1 MNVTVKSSVAPAVVG
16 GFVLG
21 GTLLV
26 AAAVVLF
33 GNLRLFSQSTS
44 ASVVFTGS
52 VAGLSIGAPVT
63 FRGVN
68 VGSVVDITIEFEPK
82 THIAYIPVQIK
93 LEPDHVRFA
102 HDGSSAPARLSTMIT
117 RGLRAELHTQ
127 SVVTGQS
134 DIDLDFD
141 IASPATLHPDMAKFP
156 EIPTRQ
162 SPMDKIENAI
172 TSLPLH
178 ELADNANATLK
189 SLRSLSGKLDTNMP
203 SLIASVKST
212 SDRASG
218 AINTMVQT
226 VNDLQGKLTITLA
239 AITTLATTG
248 TSVLDQR
255 SAELHTLLV
264 SANQDI
270 LQAGDVLGNLKSLTS
285 NRAAARVN
293 IESTLSDLAASAA
306 ALRGLTNDVEH
317 NPQLLLTGR
326 RP

>member
-1 MNVTVKSSVAPAVVG
+1 MNVSVRSSIAPAVIG

-26 AAAVVLF
+26 VAAVVLF
-33 GNLRLFSQSTS
+33 GNLRLFSPTIS

-52 VAGLSIGAPVT
+52 VAGLAIGAPVT

-68 VGSVVDITIEFEPK
+68 VGSVVDITIEFDAK
-82 THIAYIPVQIK
+82 THTAYIPVQII
-93 LEPDHVRFA
+93 LEPDHVRIA
-102 HDGSSAPARLSTMIT
+102 KDGRSGPARLSTMIE
-117 RGLRAELHTQ
+117 RGLRAELYTQ

-141 IASPATLHPDMAKFP
+141 AAVPATLHPDMAKFL

-172 TSLPLH
+172 TNLPLR

-189 SLRSLSGKLDTNMP
+189 SLRSLSGKLESDVP

-218 AINTMVQT
+218 AINTMVHT
-226 VNDLQGKLTITLA
+226 VDDLQGKLTITLA

-248 TSVLDQR
+248 TRVLDQR
-255 SAELHTLLV
+255 SVELHTLLV
-264 SANQDI
+264 SANQGI
-270 LQAGDVLGNLKSLTS
+270 LQAGDVVGNLKGLTS

-293 IESTLSDLAASAA
+293 IESALRDLAASAA

>member
-1 MNVTVKSSVAPAVVG
+1 MNVSAKSSIAPAVVG

-26 AAAVVLF
+26 VAAIVLF
-33 GNLRLFSQSTS
+33 GNLRLFSPTIS

-82 THIAYIPVQIK
+82 THIAYIPVQIT
-93 LEPDHVRFA
+93 LEPDHVKIA
-102 HDGSSAPARLSTMIT
+102 HDGSSGPARLSTMIA

-127 SVVTGQS
+127 SIVTGQS
-134 DIDLDFD
+134 GIDLDFD

-189 SLRSLSGKLDTNMP
+189 SLRSLSGKLNTDVP

-218 AINTMVQT
+218 AIDTMVQT
-226 VNDLQGKLTITLA
+226 VKDLQGKLTITLA
-239 AITTLATTG
+239 SITTLATTG
-248 TSVLDQR
+248 TSVLDRR
-255 SAELHTLLV
+255 SVELHTLLV
-264 SANQDI
+264 SANQDV
-270 LQAGDVLGNLKSLTS
+270 LQAGDVLGNLKGLTS
-285 NRAAARVN
+285 SRSAARVN

>member
-1 MNVTVKSSVAPAVVG
+1 MNVSVKSAVAPAVVG

-26 AAAVVLF
+26 IAAVVLF
-33 GNLRLFSQSTS
+33 GNLRLFNPSIS

-52 VAGLSIGAPVT
+52 VAGLAIGAPVT

-68 VGSVVDITIEFEPK
+68 VGSVVDITIEFDPK
-82 THIAYIPVQIK
+82 THTAYIPVQIT
-93 LEPDHVRFA
+93 LEADHVRIA
-102 HDGSSAPARLSTMIT
+102 KDGGSGPARLTMMIA

-141 IASPATLHPDMAKFP
+141 AGSPATLHPDMAKFP

-162 SPMDKIENAI
+162 SPMDKIESAI

-178 ELADNANATLK
+178 ELADNANAALK
-189 SLRSLSGKLDTNMP
+189 SLRSLSGKLDADEP

-212 SDRASG
+212 SDRASA
-218 AINTMVQT
+218 AIDTMVHT
-226 VNDLQGKLTITLA
+226 INDLQGKLTITLTS
-239 AITTLATTG
+239 ITTLATTG
-248 TSVLDQR
+248 TRVLDQR
-255 SAELHTLLV
+255 SVELHTLLV

-270 LQAGDVLGNLKSLTS
+270 LQAGDVLGNLKGLTS

-293 IESTLSDLAASAA
+293 IESTLRDLAASAA